1 MVALPRRNPGQVAQ
15 TVRTREV
22 TMDTLIESRAWKWRA
37 VDWAAAAV
45 SGFAAGAVLMVLDLL
60 WSAFFNPDGPWRTS
74 HMIAPIFTGA
84 GSPTTSGYGF
94 SLGVVAIALA
104 THYVLGICFG
114 LAMAVALT
122 QLKLDSSQGMA
133 LVAGATL
140 GAVLYV
146 INFELLVGFFPWLVA
161 LRGAD
166 TLAAHVVFGIVAAVL
181 YCRLKRT
188 ATEP

>member
-1 MVALPRRNPGQVAQ
+1 
-15 TVRTREV
+15 
-22 TMDTLIESRAWKWRA
+22 MDTLLESRAGKWRA
-37 VDWAAAAV
+37 VDWTAAAV

-60 WSAFFNPDGPWRTS
+60 WSAFFNPEGPWRTS

-84 GSPTTSGYGF
+84 GGPTTSGYGF

-114 LAMAVALT
+114 LAMAVVLT

-140 GAVLYV
+140 GAALYL